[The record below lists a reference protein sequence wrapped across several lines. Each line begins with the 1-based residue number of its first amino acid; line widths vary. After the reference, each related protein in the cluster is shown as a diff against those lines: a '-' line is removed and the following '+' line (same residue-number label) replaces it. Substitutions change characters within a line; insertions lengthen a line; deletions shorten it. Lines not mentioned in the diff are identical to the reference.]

1 MRESMS
7 MGLQSISMM
16 RRHCRR
22 RRYSSI
28 HAAWLSIIYERPVQC
43 SAALNDGCKGVS
55 RGGNAVELLVLL
67 FYSVT
72 ILLYFYGCILL
83 RLDANV

>member
-16 RRHCRR
+16 RHHCRR

-28 HAAWLSIIYERPVQC
+28 HAAWLSIIYERPVLC
-43 SAALNDGCKGVS
+43 CATLNDGCG
-55 RGGNAVELLVLL
+55 GGNAVELVVLF

-83 RLDANV
+83 RLGANV